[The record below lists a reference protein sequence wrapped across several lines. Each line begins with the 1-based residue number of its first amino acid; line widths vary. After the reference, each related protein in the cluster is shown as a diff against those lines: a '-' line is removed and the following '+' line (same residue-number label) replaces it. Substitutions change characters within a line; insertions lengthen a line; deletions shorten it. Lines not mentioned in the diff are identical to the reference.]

1 MVPARHRTR
10 RISRLGAEIGGDR
23 DNMPGRRI
31 EEIRRRHRIH
41 LFAFGHSDLGRP
53 DRAGDR
59 RGSVLGMARRSRIP
73 RIGDRALR
81 ADRRGSP
88 IGPASLA
95 DLHPGPARRCDGLR
109 LVRSSRLGF
118 LTAERRTMKRSIS
131 VFFAAALL
139 AGAASATC
147 PKGYSCDPPSP
158 PAPSPAPTQSTSSS
172 SSQSSSAATSTAGAS
187 SFASVGVVTSPS
199 SSSTATGGSV
209 GSVSQS
215 FEEFWK
221 SNLYVL
227 PAPVQAAPLPAGLCP
242 QGDSVS
248 IGILW
253 NLFSYSRSST
263 RSEMECLDKVLSAV
277 RQAPKVEIVQA
288 PPMPAPAPAAA
299 ASALNAAPAAA
310 PLPPAT
316 ATAASEPKKPAA
328 AKLAPKKPASAPAA
342 ASRPKSEPAACKPVA
357 PECKIPAK

>member
-1 MVPARHRTR
+1 
-10 RISRLGAEIGGDR
+10 
-23 DNMPGRRI
+23 
-31 EEIRRRHRIH
+31 
-41 LFAFGHSDLGRP
+41 
-53 DRAGDR
+53 
-59 RGSVLGMARRSRIP
+59 
-73 RIGDRALR
+73 
-81 ADRRGSP
+81 
-88 IGPASLA
+88 
-95 DLHPGPARRCDGLR
+95 
-109 LVRSSRLGF
+109 
-118 LTAERRTMKRSIS
+118 MKRSIS

-187 SFASVGVVTSPS
+187 SFASVGVVASPS

-215 FEEFWK
+215 FEEFSK
-221 SNLYVL
+221 SNLYVM

-242 QGDSVS
+242 QGDSMS

-288 PPMPAPAPAAA
+288 PHMPAPAPAAA
-299 ASALNAAPAAA
+299 ASAPPAALAAA
-310 PLPPAT
+310 PLPPAD
-316 ATAASEPKKPAA
+316 APAPSPEPKKAAVAKAAPKKPAA
-328 AKLAPKKPASAPAA
+328 AASKPKLELEACGSTAPQ
-342 ASRPKSEPAACKPVA
+342 
-357 PECKIPAK
+357 CKIPGK